1 MNTKNKIVINYSN
14 KRIMVNFISDVEN
27 NAIIKE
33 LCDLFNAKNLLKI
46 LEQYNI
52 DIKKIHAVPLMREDK
67 HAIFMAYGLDVELSL
82 NPSST
87 EKARILAV
95 ASVEFN
101 LYKKLDEFIYASAS
115 EIAKKYNA
123 YLA

>member
-1 MNTKNKIVINYSN
+1 
-14 KRIMVNFISDVEN
+14 MVNFVSDVVEHST
-27 NAIIKE
+27 IIKE

-46 LEQYNI
+46 IEQYDLN
-52 DIKKIHAVPLMREDK
+52 IKKIHAVPLVRQDK
-67 HAIFMAYGLDVELSL
+67 QAIFMAYGLDVELSL
-82 NPSST
+82 NPSYT
-87 EKARILAV
+87 EKDRILAV

-101 LYKKLDEFIYASAS
+101 LYKKLDEFIYASAV

>member
-1 MNTKNKIVINYSN
+1 
-14 KRIMVNFISDVEN
+14 MVNSVSDVEN
-27 NAIIKE
+27 TAIIKE

-46 LEQYNI
+46 LEQYNL
-52 DIKKIHAVPLMREDK
+52 DIKKVHAVLLMREDK

-101 LYKKLDEFIYASAS
+101 LHKKLDEFIYANAS
-115 EIAKKYNA
+115 EITKKYNA